1 MPCTELEDHPDAPA
15 SCAQASG
22 SVSEEYELPSIEA
35 VLAGTLAL
43 MTGYSQALQAAQH
56 PQQRVLMGSKIG
68 RNIGLLAEHP
78 QLSEGFRRVMHGL
91 QQRWILMTACTVE
104 SEPPRRASGAR
115 IH

>member
-1 MPCTELEDHPDAPA
+1 MPRTELEDHPDAPA
-15 SCAQASG
+15 SCAPASG

-35 VLAGTLAL
+35 VLAGTL
-43 MTGYSQALQAAQH
+43 ALQAAQH

-78 QLSEGFRRVMHGL
+78 QLSAGFRRVMHGL
-91 QQRWILMTACTVE
+91 QQRWVLMTACTVE
-104 SEPPRRASGAR
+104 SEPPRRASGTR

>member
-1 MPCTELEDHPDAPA
+1 MPRTELEDHPDAPA
-15 SCAQASG
+15 ACAPASG
-22 SVSEEYELPSIEA
+22 STCEEYELPSMEA

-78 QLSEGFRRVMHGL
+78 QLSAAFRCVMQGL
-91 QQRWILMTACTVE
+91 QQHWVLMTACTVE
-104 SEPPRRASGAR
+104 SEPR

>member
-1 MPCTELEDHPDAPA
+1 MPRIDLEDHPEVAA
-15 SCAQASG
+15 SCASAS
-22 SVSEEYELPSIEA
+22 VDTNEEYELPSVEA

-56 PQQRVLMGSKIG
+56 PQQRVLMGSKIE

-78 QLSEGFRRVMHGL
+78 QLSATFKRVLQGL
-91 QQRWILMTACTVE
+91 QQRWVLMTACTVE
-104 SEPPRRASGAR
+104 SDPMHHSTGTR